1 MLISKQLSPLAAA
14 MLLASGLA
22 QAASFT
28 QTGAGLLATD
38 VSADGRV
45 VVGSNAVSGHY
56 FSWTAEAGLV
66 DIGGKAAGNGVGGSP
81 RISADASR
89 VSGVALNAANNSYE
103 MAYRNMSTG
112 QWTTL
117 GGIGGSNGT
126 TTVEVSAGW
135 AISDNGQFVAG
146 AAWAPGTA
154 TGRGRASVW
163 SASSNAITNL
173 GDSGITGGNNS
184 TRAAAVSNDGKTVVG
199 WGLGRRPM
207 LWTDA
212 DGDGSYVRTEI
223 MSSSGGALSEATDM
237 SSDGKWVVGMGS
249 TGNAKQAWRW
259 SAATGTVD
267 LGTLMPL
274 GAVGS
279 ATAVSEDGMTVL
291 GYERPQGAAS
301 ASFGKGF
308 IWTAA
313 AGMKSF
319 DAFLASYGIDVGDS
333 FNFSTPLAMSAD
345 GKTFV
350 GFGNVNGSPSSVG
363 FIVNIAAAV
372 PEPSS
377 YVMLAGGLFALAWLA
392 KRRKS
397 V

>member
-1 MLISKQLSPLAAA
+1 
-14 MLLASGLA
+14 MLLITKLKATLFAVAALVGGLA

-28 QTGAGLLATD
+28 QLGAGVLATD
-38 VSADGRV
+38 VSANGGIV
-45 VVGSNAVSGHY
+45 VATNQLSGQY
-56 FSWTAEAGLV
+56 STWTAAAGLT
-66 DIGGKAAGNGVGGSP
+66 DIGGRNAANGIGGTP
-81 RISADASR
+81 KISADGSR

-135 AISDNGQFVAG
+135 AISANGQFVAG
-146 AAWAPGTA
+146 AAWAPGTSS
-154 TGRGRASVW
+154 GRGRAAVW

-207 LWTDA
+207 LWSDA
-212 DGDGSYVRTEI
+212 DGDGSYQRSEI
-223 MSSSGGALSEATDM
+223 MSSTGGALSEASDM
-237 SSDGKWVVGMGS
+237 SSDGKWVVGVGS
-249 TGNAKQAWRW
+249 TGNGKQAWRW
-259 SAATGTVD
+259 SAATGAVN
-267 LGTLMPL
+267 LGTLNPGYTGL
-274 GAVGS
+274 AS
-279 ATAVSEDGMTVL
+279 AVSEDGATVL
-291 GYERPQGAAS
+291 GFERPQGGLPYQ
-301 ASFGKGF
+301 GKSF

-313 AGMKSF
+313 AGMQSF
-319 DAFLASYGIDVGDS
+319 DAYLAGYGIDAGDS

-363 FIVNIAAAV
+363 FVVNIAQAV
-372 PEPSS
+372 PEPSTYALLS
-377 YVMLAGGLFALAWLA
+377 GGLLVLAWRRRA
-392 KRRKS
+392 RKS
-397 V
+397 A